1 MMPIIPA
8 MGVMIIAMI
17 IMGLVTTRQRK
28 GHHKGEKPDAEEVFY
43 FVIHDG
49 WFTPGSSKTLPEAV
63 TAKYVNYCRYF
74 SPNTLKMPPK
84 WYSLRRKAVVFLFS
98 VADLY

>member
-1 MMPIIPA
+1 MMTIIPA

-43 FVIHDG
+43 FMFHDG
-49 WFTPGSSKTLPEAV
+49 WFTPISSKTLPEAV
-63 TAKYVNYCRYF
+63 TAKYVKYCRYF
-74 SPNTLKMPPK
+74 SPKHLKNATK
-84 WYSLRRKAVVFLFS
+84 VV
-98 VADLY
+98 